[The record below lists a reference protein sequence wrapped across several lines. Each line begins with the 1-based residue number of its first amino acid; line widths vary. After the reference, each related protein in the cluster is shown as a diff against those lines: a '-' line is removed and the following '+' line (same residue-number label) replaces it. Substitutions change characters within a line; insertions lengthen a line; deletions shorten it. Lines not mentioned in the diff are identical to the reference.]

1 MEMMDRVSEQPVAIL
16 HPCLLDLEGVL
27 RAVDQ
32 AVLIDID
39 TVQPLVVDID
49 RVSGDPL
56 HRSGGKALAPTEERK
71 KRKKNQDHTS
81 AQSH

>member
-16 HPCLLDLEGVL
+16 HPCLLDLDGVL

-32 AVLIDID
+32 SVLIDRDAIQ
-39 TVQPLVVDID
+39 TLVVDID

-56 HRSGGKALAPTEERK
+56 H
-71 KRKKNQDHTS
+71 
-81 AQSH
+81 